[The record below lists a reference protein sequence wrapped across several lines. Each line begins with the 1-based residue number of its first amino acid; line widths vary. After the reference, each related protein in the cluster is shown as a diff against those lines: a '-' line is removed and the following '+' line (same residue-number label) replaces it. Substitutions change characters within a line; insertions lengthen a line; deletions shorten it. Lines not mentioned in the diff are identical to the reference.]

1 MTMLLPTWIEGFPL
15 LAQLSP
21 DERVR
26 AMRWTGRDAGI
37 LLVVLALAVL
47 AYVAWQLVRRHLRR
61 TDRIDAGEKLFESL
75 AAGHGLTRRQKSLLN
90 ALAGRLGL
98 EDPAALFVRKSFL
111 ERELRR
117 ESSDELAELIR
128 KLFA

>member
-1 MTMLLPTWIEGFPL
+1 MTMLLPTWIEGFPP

-26 AMRWTGRDAGI
+26 AMRWSGRDAGI

-61 TDRIDAGEKLFESL
+61 TDRSDAGEELFESL
-75 AAGHGLTRRQKSLLN
+75 AAGHGLTRREKSLLH

-98 EDPAALFVRKSFL
+98 DDPAALFVRKSFL

-117 ESSDELAELIR
+117 ESSDELAELMR